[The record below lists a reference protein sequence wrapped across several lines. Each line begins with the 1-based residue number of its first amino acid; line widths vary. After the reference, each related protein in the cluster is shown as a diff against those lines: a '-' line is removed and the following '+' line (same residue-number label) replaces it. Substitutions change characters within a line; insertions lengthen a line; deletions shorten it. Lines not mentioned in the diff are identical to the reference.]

1 MSALVAALFKDHA
14 TADRVR
20 TSLVS
25 GGFATDRVQLTSRV
39 EPGPAGLTPSHDTTS
54 QLQDYF
60 AQVFPDPGEAGNIR
74 EFVEGV
80 ARGNAAVVVHPRGDV
95 ESKQALEILSASKP
109 LQVRE
114 HDFENQ
120 TMERAASSSGDTMVG
135 QLLPEGLKKT
145 INPRKN

>member
-1 MSALVAALFKDHA
+1 MSALVAALYKDHA

-39 EPGPAGLTPSHDTTS
+39 EPGPAGLTPSNGTTT

-60 AQVFPDPGEAGNIR
+60 AQVFPDPDEGANIR

-80 ARGNAAVVVHPRGDV
+80 AQGHAAIVVHPRGAE
-95 ESKQALEILSASKP
+95 ESKQALAILSASQP
-109 LQVRE
+109 LQMRK
-114 HDFENQ
+114 HDFANQ
-120 TMERAASSSGDTMVG
+120 TMERAASHSGETMVG
-135 QLLPEGLKKT
+135 KMLPEGLKT
-145 INPRKN
+145 TVNPRKN